1 MKIMIDNKS
10 KMCYNKDTKRKG
22 DNKMY
27 RNTLYHYRKT
37 KMQKMMDELRRRK
50 AQEKKRKES

>member
-1 MKIMIDNKS
+1 
-10 KMCYNKDTKRKG
+10 
-22 DNKMY
+22 MY